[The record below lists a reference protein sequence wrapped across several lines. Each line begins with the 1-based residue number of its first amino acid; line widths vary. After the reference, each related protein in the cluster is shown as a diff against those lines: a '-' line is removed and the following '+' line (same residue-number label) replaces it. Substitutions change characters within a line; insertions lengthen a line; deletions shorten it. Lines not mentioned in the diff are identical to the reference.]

1 MHGID
6 SEASPRADD
15 EVELLHEQ
23 VDPLALTEHEYREIL
38 EEIENQPAWRATAD
52 KEMDYADG
60 NQLDSELLARQ
71 KALGIPPAVED
82 VIGPALLS
90 VQGYESTTR
99 TDWRVT
105 PDGDVDGQDVADALN
120 YRLNQ
125 AERHSKADR
134 VCSEAFRPQIAVG
147 LGWAEVKRESDP
159 TKYPYRCQAVH
170 RNEIHW
176 DMTCEEGDL
185 SDARW
190 LRRQR
195 WVRPNVLAMTFPEH
209 SELIERI
216 GRFGPNWYDS
226 YVDSFDGSTSTGLRN
241 AWATA
246 RASTIAEDRW
256 YNPTS
261 KKICVAEVWYR
272 RWVQAV

>member
-1 MHGID
+1 MHEID

-38 EEIENQPAWRATAD
+38 EEIENQPVWRATAD

-134 VCSEAFRPQIAVG
+134 ACSEAFRPQIAVG
-147 LGWAEVKRESDP
+147 LGWQRLSARATRPSTRTAARLCTV
-159 TKYPYRCQAVH
+159 TK
-170 RNEIHW
+170 
-176 DMTCEEGDL
+176 
-185 SDARW
+185 
-190 LRRQR
+190 
-195 WVRPNVLAMTFPEH
+195 
-209 SELIERI
+209 
-216 GRFGPNWYDS
+216 
-226 YVDSFDGSTSTGLRN
+226 STG
-241 AWATA
+241 T
-246 RASTIAEDRW
+246 
-256 YNPTS
+256 
-261 KKICVAEVWYR
+261 
-272 RWVQAV
+272 